1 MSVSRSDLK
10 EDSALTRDPLK
21 FAKNK
26 CKNNL
31 FNAKINITEVFQL
44 FL

>member
-1 MSVSRSDLK
+1 MITASCTVIRQDLQ
-10 EDSALTRDPLK
+10 
-21 FAKNK
+21 KNK

-31 FNAKINITEVFQL
+31 FNAKINIMEVFQL